1 MATVYVNTDVA
12 AAGGNGSQGNPYKTL
27 AEALTPFRLAG
38 SATSQLTI
46 RCSGVSADP
55 GVSGLAS
62 AYSTDHTAWEFT
74 TTAANYIEII
84 GDNTSGKWNTSKYRI
99 EVTNRAAIYNQYTSH
114 VRIYNVQ
121 AMVKSTNAA
130 NYIVFRLSTANN
142 GNPPAPTPPN
152 PTFLFKN
159 CIARKDP
166 TSTAGDRVDGWSNS
180 ICGDGLQNGSLRII
194 NCLNIG
200 TETGSGSRAMTDD
213 SSVWITNNMVV
224 YNCTAAKTN
233 FGYELVGVAKNCL
246 ATGCNFG
253 FIAAAA
259 GSDYNATDDGNGI
272 PGGGTHNVAGG
283 AATAFTFVNAANGDY
298 HLASNDAG
306 ARNLGVD
313 LSGLG
318 IFTDDIDGGTRPFGV
333 AWDIGADEQGA
344 DTPASGGG
352 VGTTAYRTRYRNG
365 YRNR

>member
-12 AAGGNGSQGNPYKTL
+12 AAGGDGSQGNPYKTL

-99 EVTNRAAIYNQYTSH
+99 EVTNRAAIYNQYASH
-114 VRIYNVQ
+114 VRLYNVQ

-130 NYIVFRLSTANN
+130 NYLVFRLSTANN
-142 GNPPAPTPPN
+142 GNGVDAVN

-166 TSTAGDRVDGWSNS
+166 TSTAGDRVDGWDNS
-180 ICGDGLQNGSLRII
+180 VCGLGTQNGSVRII

-200 TETGSGSRAMTDD
+200 SETGSSSRAMTDD
-213 SSVWITNNMVV
+213 NSAWIIANMVV
-224 YNCTAAKTN
+224 YNCTIAKTN
-233 FGYELVGVAKNCL
+233 FGMDLHTVVKNCL

-253 FIAAAA
+253 FIGAAT

-272 PGGGTHNVAGG
+272 PGGGTHNVFASG
-283 AATAFTFVNAANGDY
+283 ATAFAFVDAANGDY
-298 HLASNDAG
+298 HLASGDGG
-306 ARNLGVD
+306 AKDKGTD

-318 IFTDDIDGGTRPFGV
+318 IFTDDIDGGTRPFGP
-333 AWDIGADEQGA
+333 AWDIGADELGA

-352 VGTTAYRTRYRNG
+352 AGTTGYRTRYRNG
-365 YRNR
+365 NRTR